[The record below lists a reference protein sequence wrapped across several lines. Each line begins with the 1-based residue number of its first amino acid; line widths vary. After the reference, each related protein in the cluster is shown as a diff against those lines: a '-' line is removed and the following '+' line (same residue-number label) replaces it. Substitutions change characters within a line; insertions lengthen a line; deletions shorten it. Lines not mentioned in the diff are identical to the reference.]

1 MMVKMILF
9 KVKHT
14 ETVIEN
20 TVQEEAEV
28 RPFQN
33 SIGVVFKTKL
43 LSDTV
48 VGPN

>member
-9 KVKHT
+9 KVQHT

-28 RPFQN
+28 RLAMEI
-33 SIGVVFKTKL
+33 SIIANFK
-43 LSDTV
+43 
-48 VGPN
+48 GPQK